1 MVFGWQAAG
10 DEETMTTEA
19 VIFDIDG
26 TLVDS
31 NDAHARAWVAAFAGE
46 RIDVDYAAVRRAI
59 GMGGD
64 KLIPAVS
71 TVDPES
77 AVGKRLRERRAE
89 EFADVQFPRVKAF
102 PHVRTLALRL
112 VEDGYRLAIA
122 TSAKE
127 DELWPLVERAGI
139 ADLLAAHSSS
149 DNANGSKPDPDIVEA
164 ALARAK
170 VDADKAIM
178 VGDTPYDVEAAQ
190 RAGVR
195 IVAVTCGG
203 WSASDLKG
211 AIAVYAD
218 AADLLARYDASPFAR
233 R

>member
-1 MVFGWQAAG
+1 
-10 DEETMTTEA
+10 MTTEA

-31 NDAHARAWVAAFAGE
+31 NDAHTRAWMAAFATE
-46 RIDVDYAAVRRAI
+46 RIAVDYGSVRRAI

-77 AVGKRLRERRAE
+77 ALGKRISERRAA
-89 EFADVQFPRVKAF
+89 EFAGAQLPGVTAF

-127 DELWPLVERAGI
+127 DELRPLVERAGI
-139 ADLLAAHSSS
+139 ADLLVAHSSS
-149 DNANGSKPDPDIVEA
+149 DAGASKPDPDIVQA
-164 ALARAK
+164 ALEGAK
-170 VDADKAIM
+170 VGAEDAIM
-178 VGDTPYDVEAAQ
+178 VGDTPYDVQAAQ

-195 IVAVTCGG
+195 IVALTCGG
-203 WSASDLKG
+203 WSAADLKG

-218 AADLLARYDASPFAR
+218 PADLLARYEGSPFAR